1 MSPKARVR
9 LKLPSRCGLL
19 LGALAVAC
27 GADAPAAPGAALGGA
42 STAAGSGGASATASG
57 AGGAQNNAG
66 QSSSGMS
73 SSGASLG
80 GTESNNA
87 GSGGAV
93 SGAGGAGQGPGL
105 PMFPALL
112 QGCDIPAAHQHAD
125 RALAVNLLDFWN
137 GSQQY
142 LNAVAP
148 TDGKL
153 TGYWTYAQVFDALLD
168 GVERTGSL
176 HYRGLVRTFYD
187 GRAARGWL
195 VDYYD
200 DEAWMTMALLRAYDL
215 TADSRY
221 LDTAETIYKDIMTQ
235 WDTTCCGTHLGGIWW
250 DKKKTQKA
258 TASNAGPV
266 IAGVRLAK
274 RTNKPEYL
282 DFAKQAYAFWMSDMV
297 DQKSWAIFDHL
308 SPDGSR
314 GPGALS
320 YNHGLMIGA
329 GLELNAATGEA
340 HYLAES
346 HDFAHYMITNAVRP
360 SSAGPVLN
368 DFGTNCEGDC
378 AAWKGIGYRYLALL
392 FQKDPTHQDYA
403 TLLSNDATAI
413 WTLARDPAT
422 DHFGSI
428 WSGPPPS
435 TGGVEKQGSAAM
447 ALNLYALL
455 CGSDPNAAPP
465 AAGQY
470 EAEEATLNHV
480 ALEAM
485 YQGFSGFGY
494 VAAFDKDKQSL
505 TFEVEVAK
513 AGAYSLEWT
522 YAAGAGAATRSV
534 LVAGQAV
541 VAAQAFAATPD
552 WSSWASA
559 KSTLDLAQGANLI
572 ELRYDAAKGG
582 AASLNV
588 DKLELTAL

>member
-1 MSPKARVR
+1 VKKLQTRSSLR
-9 LKLPSRCGLL
+9 LLCGAL
-19 LGALAVAC
+19 LGALAAGC
-27 GADAPAAPGAALGGA
+27 GAGVPAPPGGA
-42 STAAGSGGASATASG
+42 VAGGSTSGGGGAGTTTSG
-57 AGGAQNNAG
+57 AGGAANLG
-66 QSSSGMS
+66 GLT
-73 SSGASLG
+73 SSGAGGNAGSLG
-80 GTESNNA
+80 GTES
-87 GSGGAV
+87 SGGA
-93 SGAGGAGQGPGL
+93 GAGGSIGGAAVAGQGPGL

-112 QGCDIPAAHQHAD
+112 QGCDIPAAHQHAE
-125 RALAVNLLDFWN
+125 RALAVSLLDFWN

-142 LNAVAP
+142 LNAIAP
-148 TDGKL
+148 SDGKL

-168 GVERTGSL
+168 GVERSGGL
-176 HYRGLVRTFYD
+176 KYKGLVRTFYD

-266 IAGVRLAK
+266 VAGVRLAK

-297 DQKSWAIFDHL
+297 DQKTWAIFDHL
-308 SPDGSR
+308 SPDGTR
-314 GPGALS
+314 GPGALT

-346 HDFAHYMITNAVRP
+346 HNFAHYMITNAVRP

-378 AAWKGIGYRYLALL
+378 AAWKGIGYRYLARL

-428 WSGPPPS
+428 WSGPPPA

-455 CGSDPNAAPP
+455 CGSDPNATAP
-465 AAGQY
+465 AAGVY

-485 YQGFSGFGY
+485 YAGFSGFGY
-494 VAAFDKDKQSL
+494 IAAFDKDKQSVS
-505 TFEVEVAK
+505 FEVEAAK
-513 AGAYSLEWT
+513 AGSYSLEWT
-522 YAAGAGAATRSV
+522 YTAGAGAATRSV
-534 LVAGQAV
+534 LVAGQPV

-552 WSSWASA
+552 WTSWASA
-559 KSTLDLAQGANLI
+559 KSTVDLLQGKNLI

-582 AASLNV
+582 AAALNL
-588 DKLELTAL
+588 DRLRLTPL